1 MSSLDGRRPH
11 SCSPVFGSIGAK
23 TGELGQATPFN
34 FNFLAHMAIPLVD
47 NSINIEYNRDQLQ
60 FFHKPVYLN
69 SVSRKQKFSIPGLDC
84 NKNSI

>member
-1 MSSLDGRRPH
+1 
-11 SCSPVFGSIGAK
+11 
-23 TGELGQATPFN
+23 
-34 FNFLAHMAIPLVD
+34 MAIPLVD

-69 SVSRKQKFSIPGLDC
+69 SVSPKQKFSIPGLGC